1 MPTENDWLH
10 TFIEHLCG
18 STEVMIRHLAPKN
31 DGVTMEADIGGMFVV
46 GCIAR
51 SVSCLRSISLLCK
64 GSRFTEA
71 NMVYRNL
78 VDTHATLVDVMRK
91 DAFYEFEYRSRYEMM
106 KIFNNQVGTLRRMI
120 NKADSDADRVLL
132 ERNLES
138 VEPAAKRWE
147 IEYHEFGR
155 SLRKKGI
162 WKRNPRMCDVYKVP
176 PVREIFKDTPL
187 YTHLGHDLPSTTAVH
202 PKSVTTW
209 NDLVEVLTGKR
220 WFSDE
225 DMEYLLRNAIN
236 SQVALTHDGLHH
248 YRGNQNAV
256 NVREMLVEYVM
267 RDLEEEGYARIRG
280 FVGLVG
286 HLLEAHILDPG
297 TVTTSTDE
305 NTG

>member
-1 MPTENDWLH
+1 MPTENDWLY

-31 DGVTMEADIGGMFVV
+31 DGVTMEADISGMFVV
-46 GCIAR
+46 GCMAR
-51 SVSCLRSISLLCK
+51 GMSCLRSISLLCRG
-64 GSRFTEA
+64 GSFTEA

-78 VDTHATLVDVMRK
+78 VGTHATLVDVMRK
-91 DAFYEFEYRSRYEMM
+91 DAFCEFEYRSRHAVM
-106 KIFNNQVGTLRRMI
+106 KVFRKQVKTLRKLI
-120 NKADSDADRVLL
+120 DKAGSDD
-132 ERNLES
+132 ERISRERDLQS
-138 VEPAAKRWE
+138 VEQLARNWESKHRAFGKRMLE
-147 IEYHEFGR
+147 
-155 SLRKKGI
+155 KGI
-162 WKRNPRMCDVYKVP
+162 WEKVPKMRDVYKVP

-225 DMEYLLRNAIN
+225 DVTSLLHNTIN
-236 SQVALTHDGLHH
+236 SQVVLVADGLHH
-248 YRGNQNAV
+248 YRSNQNV
-256 NVREMLVEYVM
+256 VDVKDMLIASVT
-267 RDLEEEGYARIRG
+267 RDLEGKGYAQIRG
-280 FVGLVG
+280 FTELVG